1 MMKVNFS
8 VDIND
13 TEELKSVI
21 KTLLEIL
28 EINRKYPSVEEMN
41 LTVRALNSLK
51 NYGIKSSRDLVKLRF
66 EDPLAVPNLGRK
78 CINEI
83 ESSLKDFDLKLS
95 GR

>member
-1 MMKVNFS
+1 MKVNFS

-66 EDPLAVPNLGRK
+66 EDLLAVPNLGRK